1 MSLWKI
7 DFFLD
12 ESVAGPGM
20 TMIFALLLLL
30 VFGLLVLSGLYSLLR
45 DMIERTDDAPIFADQ
60 AQEQGADC
68 GETRSQFAWQS
79 RLHSRA
85 PD

>member
-1 MSLWKI
+1 
-7 DFFLD
+7 
-12 ESVAGPGM
+12 M
-20 TMIFALLLLL
+20 TMTFALLSLV
-30 VFGLLVLSGLYSLLR
+30 VFGLLVLSGLHSVLR
-45 DMIERTDDAPIFADQ
+45 DLLERTDDAPVFADQ
-60 AQEQGADC
+60 AQEQSADC